1 MNDWSYGCIAKLLA
15 GAIAE
20 AAQRADRRPL
30 GASRPRSAALDSR

>member
-20 AAQRADRRPL
+20 AATRRSTVDGHR
-30 GASRPRSAALDSR
+30 GAAPRR